1 MIRICQVNLRS
12 RMCRKISIWDCW
24 LAEETTDLILGC
36 RGMLSK
42 MVASKLLRNKHSYT
56 VLQQY
61 ASHKTANCHEK
72 AERASAEIPESHE
85 MIGQRIR
92 EAPTGQRTRSSRY
105 SARRFRK
112 RWSVKKVGIILV
124 CTSRQKQL
132 KETRKKEIKQQ
143 DKTKVQFW
151 IIRFRITLGTVGI

>member
-1 MIRICQVNLRS
+1 MV
-12 RMCRKISIWDCW
+12 
-24 LAEETTDLILGC
+24 EETTDLILGC

-42 MVASKLLRNKHSYT
+42 MVASKLLCNKHSYT

-143 DKTKVQFW
+143 DKTKVQF
-151 IIRFRITLGTVGI
+151 